1 MKESLSHIFYLNY
14 AEKLPSTFIH
24 LSTRLSVYG
33 IQLVPVSPK
42 DLTGL
47 TKPTKQFVLAFL
59 PDMATHTKHLAF
71 RSKYLDFAMKTKKF
85 RLFEASS
92 FNEAEDL
99 ALARRLECYDHLRL
113 PLTVDDIVRHMA
125 VAVMTEEFDTKS
137 WPGGRRAKLPA
148 A

>member
-113 PLTVDDIVRHMA
+113 PLTVDDIA
-125 VAVMTEEFDTKS
+125 VSYTHLT
-137 WPGGRRAKLPA
+137 LPTTPYV
-148 A
+148 